1 MLYIVFYMH
10 RLVSFLPKKI
20 LYWYDNN
27 KRILPWRIKTPKNK
41 KEYYVLV
48 SEFMLQQT
56 QVKTVIP
63 YFTKFV
69 TKIPNLKTLSTSN
82 EKKVLKLWEG
92 LGYYRRAGNLHKTAK
107 ILIKNYNGKIPK
119 KFAEIIKLPG
129 VGEYTANS
137 LSALVHNKPSI
148 PIDGNVKRVF
158 SRLFLTNVSSQNFDN
173 EIKKITNKLSNT
185 DRNADLA
192 EALMEFGAVV
202 CKPQNPLCR
211 ICNLKNYCKFYNKK
225 IYISKKKK
233 YYFKE
238 KKFNIFC
245 YLNKKNKKIA
255 LAKNKNMSFLTNF
268 KMPEVQMVIS
278 NNNLKIK
285 GWKYLCN
292 YKNNISNIKMN
303 INLFYKFTINKPKRF
318 TWYSIDRPNVTFIPS
333 FTKIIFNKVK
343 KLYV

>member
-1 MLYIVFYMH
+1 MH
-10 RLVSFLPKKI
+10 GFVSILPKKI

-69 TKIPNLKTLSTSN
+69 IKIPNLKSLSTSN

-92 LGYYRRAGNLHKTAK
+92 LGYYRRARNLHKTAK
-107 ILIKNYNGKIPK
+107 ILIKNYNGKLPK

-137 LSALVHNKPSI
+137 LSALVHNKACI
-148 PIDGNVKRVF
+148 PVDGNVKRVF
-158 SRLFLTNVSSQNFDN
+158 SRLFLIYESNKNFHK
-173 EIKKITNKLSNT
+173 EVKKITNKLPNT
-185 DRNADLA
+185 NRNADLA
-192 EALMEFGAVV
+192 EALMEFGATV
-202 CKPQNPLCR
+202 CKPKNPLCG

-225 IYISKKKK
+225 IYISAKKK
-233 YYFKE
+233 YYSKE
-238 KKFNIFC
+238 KKFNIYC

-255 LAKNKNMSFLTNF
+255 LTKNKNLSFLANF
-268 KMPEVQMVIS
+268 KMPEAQMVIS

-285 GWKYLCN
+285 GWNYLCN

-303 INLFYKFTINKPKRF
+303 INLFYKFTVNKPKKF
-318 TWYSIDRPNVTFIPS
+318 TWYSIDGSNAIFIPS
-333 FTKIIFNKVK
+333 FTKKIFKKVK

>member
-1 MLYIVFYMH
+1 MSL
-10 RLVSFLPKKI
+10 LPKKI

-137 LSALVHNKPSI
+137 LSALVHNKPCI

-333 FTKIIFNKVK
+333 FTKKIFKKVK

>member
-1 MLYIVFYMH
+1 MH
-10 RLVSFLPKKI
+10 GLVSLLPKKI

-137 LSALVHNKPSI
+137 LSALVHNKPCI